1 MRGGVEDSRLR
12 PLLCMA
18 GGAAAAAGVY
28 RYIKRREKS
37 TSEPGSTTGAEDPM
51 WATEL
56 NLVQPSECPQAQVV
70 DTVNEA
76 RERIEMLMASNA
88 QLVNKLKEL
97 ERLLSEARRDA
108 DMKSKQCERDQKAHT
123 TLKAEKDEIQKTL
136 ILKEELLKA
145 HTILQMKNDERKK
158 TLIYQEELLKVTL
171 AEAQEKEKK
180 AIESIT
186 RLEAEKSELTNK
198 VKELQS
204 TVEKLGRLLDK
215 NQRKCEDLTNEC
227 ERELEVHTILLAENE
242 EMMKTLIRQEKLLKV
257 TRADAKAIAVLE
269 AEKSDLIDNIK
280 KLQSTVKDL
289 GIQLYKTQHEHKQ
302 EQEAYTILQAQKDEL
317 KKTLIQNEELL
328 KEKQQKAVRF
338 ITQLKTERSEL
349 MDKVKKL
356 QRAVERLE
364 GLLDKIQRKS
374 EDLTNSCLGYEGF
387 PFLGGGGSAL
397 SPRNCVLVQKNMT
410 KGGFSEGAS
419 LNLHVDKRV
428 MLSNI
433 PIRTSSYKLSPRFIG
448 PFTSAKIIDPYT
460 IRLMDLFTLA
470 EAQEKQQKAVE
481 SITSL
486 ETERSVLMDKVKE
499 LQSTV
504 ETLSRLVDKN
514 QKKCEDLM
522 NECEQ
527 EREAHTI
534 LLGENEEIK
543 KNLIQQEE
551 LLKISLA
558 NAKAKEK
565 KAEEDIANLE
575 AEKSE
580 LIAKAKK
587 KQSTMEK
594 VRNALYKTE
603 KKYEDLTNEKQQI
616 AVESTTR
623 LETERSELMD
633 KVKELQSTVKK
644 LGNLLDKDQ
653 RRCQYLMNKCDREP
667 HSILHAENEAIKKT
681 LLQEEQLLKFV

>member
-1 MRGGVEDSRLR
+1 
-12 PLLCMA
+12 MA

-108 DMKSKQCERDQKAHT
+108 DMKRKCERDQKAHT

-215 NQRKCEDLTNEC
+215 NQKKCEDLTNEC

-328 KEKQQKAVRF
+328 K
-338 ITQLKTERSEL
+338 
-349 MDKVKKL
+349 
-356 QRAVERLE
+356 
-364 GLLDKIQRKS
+364 
-374 EDLTNSCLGYEGF
+374 
-387 PFLGGGGSAL
+387 
-397 SPRNCVLVQKNMT
+397 
-410 KGGFSEGAS
+410 
-419 LNLHVDKRV
+419 
-428 MLSNI
+428 
-433 PIRTSSYKLSPRFIG
+433 
-448 PFTSAKIIDPYT
+448 
-460 IRLMDLFTLA
+460 FTLA

-565 KAEEDIANLE
+565 RAEYDIANLE

-644 LGNLLDKDQ
+644 LGNLVDKNQ
-653 RRCQYLMNKCDREP
+653 RRCQYLMNECEREP
-667 HSILHAENEAIKKT
+667 HSILHAENEEIKKT
-681 LLQEEQLLKFV
+681 LLQEEQLLKVTLVDGEKKQQKDVEAIVVLEVERSDLIKNKIKLQSTAEDRIVSKNGRLTPSSRQRKMDMKETSLADAKEKVRTESPV

>member
-1 MRGGVEDSRLR
+1 
-12 PLLCMA
+12 MA

-108 DMKSKQCERDQKAHT
+108 DMKRKQCERDQKAHT

-215 NQRKCEDLTNEC
+215 NQKKCEDLTNEC

-328 KEKQQKAVRF
+328 K
-338 ITQLKTERSEL
+338 
-349 MDKVKKL
+349 
-356 QRAVERLE
+356 
-364 GLLDKIQRKS
+364 
-374 EDLTNSCLGYEGF
+374 
-387 PFLGGGGSAL
+387 
-397 SPRNCVLVQKNMT
+397 
-410 KGGFSEGAS
+410 
-419 LNLHVDKRV
+419 
-428 MLSNI
+428 
-433 PIRTSSYKLSPRFIG
+433 
-448 PFTSAKIIDPYT
+448 
-460 IRLMDLFTLA
+460 FTLA

-565 KAEEDIANLE
+565 RAEYDIANLE

-644 LGNLLDKDQ
+644 LGNLVDKNQ
-653 RRCQYLMNKCDREP
+653 RRCQYLMNECEREP
-667 HSILHAENEAIKKT
+667 HSILHAENEEIKKT